1 MPDYTPG
8 RLRAEGSRVIAINPP
23 DNFAPSSEHPH
34 YVVAQCRTHCLLE
47 PPESEAYARLFA
59 AAPDLLEALRE
70 LVRAVD
76 GTLQG
81 YGALE
86 PYVEAG
92 RKAIAKAEGKS

>member
-1 MPDYTPG
+1 MPDFTPG
-8 RLRAEGSRVIAINPP
+8 PWLREGRLVYALMHSRWRNGREEFKNRFTAHIDKAAECP
-23 DNFAPSSEHPH
+23 DE
-34 YVVAQCRTHCLLE
+34 
-47 PPESEAYARLFA
+47 EAEANARLFA
-59 AAPDLLEALRE
+59 TAPDLLEALKE

-92 RKAIAKAEGKS
+92 RKAASKAEGKS